1 MKLVAYRPLNN
12 QMVFLTIV
20 FQFYQKRY
28 SILYNFNKNFNGI
41 KMKKYAQ
48 FTLFNSHT
56 LNITSFTE
64 IVSQQ
69 TQFNSK
75 IRYERS
81 SNFVRLVIESNFVK
95 DLSN

>member
-1 MKLVAYRPLNN
+1 
-12 QMVFLTIV
+12 MVFLTIV